1 MVTMLRYSVVL
12 LAGLCAVSPAAAATW
27 ADRLFDELLK
37 DFGSVPRGP
46 ALIHHFRF
54 TNTTSGP
61 VTIGSVRVSCG
72 CVSAQ
77 ALKTYLN
84 PGEETAILIRMDTT
98 RFSGV
103 KSVTI
108 YVPFTRPTFD
118 EVRLLVQAVGRDD
131 FNLTPDTLA
140 FGQVKKG
147 ATPTVSNTITFYH
160 STPVTISDVRT
171 ETNYI
176 QPSLKEISRKAN
188 IITYQLTAQLRSD
201 APVGKWYSDIW
212 LKTNNPSLPQ
222 IRVPVT
228 VEVESALSVSPEV
241 VVLGDIKL
249 KTEQERRI
257 IVRGIKPF
265 TITSIDGKDDQV
277 DIQESTNEEKKVHV
291 LAVKFKG
298 ATVGE
303 LRRTVRLHTSLKE
316 DNEIEFRVNATVIP

>member
-12 LAGLCAVSPAAAATW
+12 LAGLCVAGPAAAATW
-27 ADRLFDELLK
+27 ADRLFDELSK

-46 ALIHHFRF
+46 ALIHHFRI
-54 TNTTSGP
+54 TNTTSSP
-61 VTIGSVRVSCG
+61 VTIASVRVSCG

-77 ALKTYLN
+77 PLKTHLN
-84 PGEETAILIRMDTT
+84 PGEETAILARMDTT

-108 YVPFTRPTFD
+108 FVQFSRPHFD

-131 FNLTPDTLA
+131 FNLSPDTLA

-147 ATPTVSNTITFYH
+147 ATPTVSNTITFYN
-160 STPVTISDVRT
+160 SNPVTINDVRT

-176 QPSLKEISRKAN
+176 KPTLKEISRQAN
-188 IITYQLTAQLRSD
+188 VITYQLTAQLRID

-212 LKTNNPSLPQ
+212 LKTNSPTLPQ

-241 VVLGDIKL
+241 VALGDIKVQS
-249 KTEQERRI
+249 EQERRI

-265 TITSIDGKDDQV
+265 KITSIDGKDDQV

-298 ATVGE
+298 AAVGE
-303 LRRTVRLHTSLKE
+303 LHRTVRLHTSLQE